1 MNRIFSRKLT
11 RARDCPKYF
20 FEVLASAS
28 MLYRDSLMIRRLDAQ
43 IYKNDTR
50 PRNRPIVPYVYEPRA
65 GKSQEAVMRPRFRKR
80 IESLPCWAQFQP
92 ENEFEK
98 ENRLRT
104 LEDYTSTLALHLPE
118 IYGETFN
125 MEECLGRFRFKKDFS
140 AVAKLIVGLA
150 HIAHHV
156 SYCHYA
162 LEILSDEWRWR

>member
-1 MNRIFSRKLT
+1 M
-11 RARDCPKYF
+11 
-20 FEVLASAS
+20 
-28 MLYRDSLMIRRLDAQ
+28 RL
-43 IYKNDTR
+43 
-50 PRNRPIVPYVYEPRA
+50 
-65 GKSQEAVMRPRFRKR
+65 RFRKR
-80 IESLPCWAQFQP
+80 IEALPCWAQFHP

-104 LEDYTSTLALHLPE
+104 LEDYISTLALHMPE

-125 MEECLGRFRFKKDFS
+125 MEESLGRFRFKKDFS
-140 AVAKLIVGLA
+140 AIAELIVGLA